1 MLGRKEWNK
10 GYERKGIRI
19 DRYKRIFFRLKKYV
33 VDTVI
38 LLCHVSQFIY
48 IELENLNTK
57 EIQFTVP
64 GVVHVYP

>member
-1 MLGRKEWNK
+1 MSEKKLELIDIK
-10 GYERKGIRI
+10 G
-19 DRYKRIFFRLKKYV
+19 FFQDTKYV

-38 LLCHVSQFIY
+38 RLCHVSQFIY

-57 EIQFTVP
+57 EMQFTVT

>member
-1 MLGRKEWNK
+1 MSEKKLELVDIK
-10 GYERKGIRI
+10 G
-19 DRYKRIFFRLKKYV
+19 FFFQGTKYV

-38 LLCHVSQFIY
+38 WLCHVSQFIY

-57 EIQFTVP
+57 EMQFTVP